1 MWVRNLHESHESKW
15 KICCYLDAAFIL
27 IHKSSLCAF
36 SEVPPFD
43 CAYYRVMVILPAQ
56 TRAIAV
62 ESHWVTYL
70 LVA

>member
-1 MWVRNLHESHESKW
+1 MAPLNCL
-15 KICCYLDAAFIL
+15 CCYLDTAFIL
-27 IHKSSLCAF
+27 IHKSSLCAI
-36 SEVPPFD
+36 SEAPPFD
-43 CAYYRVMVILPAQ
+43 FAFYRVMVIFPAQ